1 MMFIKLVKLFII
13 YFIISTIT
21 LVIYDL
27 IIHNTLIT
35 NYNVINDLRIT
46 IPISLVC
53 SIAQLKK

>member
-1 MMFIKLVKLFII
+1 MFIKLVKLFII